1 MADGWAIA
9 TQFAGADLGAQI
21 NAAFAAGYQ
30 AVEVPPNSGLV
41 ISTTVN
47 IPHGA
52 TIRFTN
58 RYPNHIVCST
68 NDKPVFQAISS
79 SGIRHFRIQGG
90 IFDGAAV
97 NTPLCFLMLGRTTG
111 AVGQTGDT
119 TCMDNVQ
126 CTGNWGA
133 GVVINIGGEVD
144 MYSHCHLWVQGDGDS
159 VYAGTRATVI
169 IANKDHFS
177 FVLTAALPGPVTTAI
192 STTAGSTSAHVF
204 QNCDIRCDANSSC
217 FLLKGQV
224 EDTTIIGTYINS
236 PGTCAILLEA
246 GDNGGG
252 TWTCPRRLYIG
263 GGGRFETQGLSG
275 GCPFVLVDG
284 KSQAGMGVYNMTLGE
299 IGLFIGSSSNSMP
312 ALKTQN
318 AGLMYA
324 LDVKLGHHLEY
335 SNVLLDHQT
344 ADLSWAH
351 IESRFNA
358 AVNCTGKTIDH
369 SFIRCAGAVSGTL
382 GTLTVAVHS
391 GGTDWTM

>member
-1 MADGWAIA
+1 
-9 TQFAGADLGAQI
+9 
-21 NAAFAAGYQ
+21 
-30 AVEVPPNSGLV
+30 V

-97 NTPLCFLMLGRTTG
+97 NTPLCFMMLGRTTG

-284 KSQAGMGVYNMTLGE
+284 KSQAGMGVYNMTQSE